1 MSQPAPSPL
10 NYSSLNPLPDSSPQS
25 GQGRLWLG
33 CAVWAFRGW
42 LGSFYPRG
50 SRSGDF
56 LRLYGE
62 RLTAVEGNTTFY
74 SVPDEAMVQ
83 KWVKSVPD
91 TFRFCPKL
99 PREITHR
106 DRLVLGG
113 DAALDFLERMQ
124 GLGDRLGP
132 IFAQLPPGYGP
143 DLLED
148 LAEFLERWPIG
159 TTPLALEV
167 RHPAWFQAPHD
178 RHLNRLLAQFRVGRV
193 LLDTRAIYDG
203 ADDPQA
209 LSTRRKPNVPLQST
223 VTTTFALVRYI
234 SHPRE
239 ERNHRYWDEWCDRI
253 LAWLAKGIDVYLFV
267 HCPEEVNSPEF
278 VRAIQQRLVEKGAV
292 QPLPWDYIKED
303 IDEQLNFF

>member
-10 NYSSLNPLPDSSPQS
+10 NRAPLKHDSDSSPQS
-25 GQGRLWLG
+25 GRLWLG

-42 LGSFYPRG
+42 LGGFYPSG
-50 SRSGDF
+50 SRAGDF
-56 LRLYGE
+56 LKLYGQ

-74 SVPDEAMVQ
+74 SIPDEDTVQ
-83 KWVKSVPD
+83 KWAKSVPES
-91 TFRFCPKL
+91 FRFCPKL

-106 DRLVLGG
+106 NRLAPAA

-143 DLLED
+143 ALWED
-148 LAEFLERWPIG
+148 LSEFLDRWPTR

-167 RHPAWFQAPHD
+167 RHLEWFQAPHVG
-178 RHLNRLLAQFRVGRV
+178 RLNRMLAKLRVGRV

-203 ADDPQA
+203 ADDPQV
-209 LSTRRKPNVPLQST
+209 LSTRRKPNVPLQPT
-223 VTTTFALVRYI
+223 VTSSFALVRYI
-234 SHPRE
+234 SHPHH
-239 ERNHRYWDEWCDRI
+239 ERNHHYWDEWCDRI
-253 LAWLAKGIDVYLFV
+253 LDWLAQGTDVYFFV

-278 VRAIQQRLVEKGAV
+278 AREIQRRLQEKGRV
-292 QPLPWDYIKED
+292 KPLPWSSIAMETE
-303 IDEQLNFF
+303 EQLDLF

>member
-1 MSQPAPSPL
+1 MSQPSP
-10 NYSSLNPLPDSSPQS
+10 SSLNHSSLHLLSGSSPQS
-25 GQGRLWLG
+25 GRGRLWLG

-42 LGSFYPRG
+42 LGSFYPSG

-74 SVPDEAMVQ
+74 SIPDETTVQ
-83 KWVKSVPD
+83 KWAESVPD
-91 TFRFCPKL
+91 PFRFCPKL

-106 DRLVLGG
+106 DRLAPSG

-148 LAEFLERWPIG
+148 VAGFLERWPAR
-159 TTPLALEV
+159 TAPLALEV
-167 RHPAWFQAPHD
+167 RHPEWFQAPHSG
-178 RHLNRLLAQFRVGRV
+178 RLNRLLAKLRVGRV

-209 LSTRRKPNVPLQST
+209 LSTRRKPNVPLQPT
-223 VTTTFALVRYI
+223 VTSSFVLVRYI
-234 SHPRE
+234 SHPHP
-239 ERNHRYWDEWCDRI
+239 ERNHRYWDEWCDRV
-253 LAWLAKGIDVYLFV
+253 LDWLGQGIDVYFFV
-267 HCPEEVNSPEF
+267 HCPEEVYSPDF
-278 VRAIQQRLVEKGAV
+278 ARDIQRRLEEKGAV
-292 QPLPWDYIKED
+292 EPLPW
-303 IDEQLNFF
+303 